1 MADEHVYT
9 VAGTAATPL
18 VPVALGDAGFPERS
32 HLQEWVVAHP
42 EILGD
47 GVKIVTLEFAQRRA
61 ASGTPERDRLDLL
74 GLDRGGRLV
83 VAELKRDVAPDTVEM
98 QALKYAALASR
109 FTRAQL
115 AAEHARFRSS
125 RGDAMT
131 AEQASEALEA
141 HCGGLIPE
149 NLAKPR
155 IVLLASAFPPV
166 VTATTVWLTEM
177 SLDITLMTFQ
187 AYRDGDRV
195 IVTVS
200 QLYPVADAGTSP
212 LLPRALRSASPSR

>member
-141 HCGGLIPE
+141 HCGGLIAE